1 MSILSVVEAQAA
13 PSAAIGS
20 VGRQFGLTCDM
31 SGYIRP
37 DTDIQWRRGEE
48 MITANDKYSIT
59 YIEGFSD
66 TAVNGVMVSSRITFL
81 TIFDV
86 TDSDEGTYTCFV
98 QGTDAEAT
106 VQLSITGSITIIQ
119 EQFTTDVL
127 SGQPE

>member
-1 MSILSVVEAQAA
+1 MEK
-13 PSAAIGS
+13 
-20 VGRQFGLTCDM
+20 
-31 SGYIRP
+31 
-37 DTDIQWRRGEE
+37 RRG
-48 MITANDKYSIT
+48 DDYKYNIAYT
-59 YIEGFSD
+59 EGISN
-66 TAVNGVMVSSRITFL
+66 TAVDGVMVSSRFTSLVIS
-81 TIFDV
+81 DV

>member
-1 MSILSVVEAQAA
+1 MEAQAS
-13 PSAAIGS
+13 PDAA
-20 VGRQFGLTCDM
+20 VGNVGGEAGMTCLM

-59 YIEGFSD
+59 YTESISN
-66 TAVNGVMVSSRITFL
+66 TAVNGVMVSSRFTTL
-81 TIFDV
+81 TISDV

-106 VQLSITGSITIIQ
+106 VQLSITGSITKIVQ